1 MSFLVC
7 IQGLQKLTLLD
18 FPGHV
23 ACTLFSHGCNFRC
36 PYCHNAMLVTEEK
49 SGDVFSD
56 EEILSYLKKRKGI
69 LDGVCFTGGEPLI
82 QKELPDFIRK
92 VKELGFLVKLDT
104 NGSFPER
111 LKELVGEGLVD
122 YVAMDIKNSLSKY
135 GDTIDIKNFS
145 TEKVEQSIDFLIG
158 SSIDFEFRTTI
169 VAEYHTIQDIEDI
182 AKRIKGAKKYFL
194 QNFVDSGNLIGENL
208 HAVSKETLE
217 KMRETALKHLE
228 NVEIRGI

>member
-1 MSFLVC
+1 MNFSGF
-7 IQGLQKLTLLD
+7 QKLTLLD

-158 SSIDFEFRTTI
+158 SSINFEFRTTI

>member
-1 MSFLVC
+1 MNFSGF
-7 IQGLQKLTLLD
+7 QKLTLLD

-56 EEILSYLKKRKGI
+56 EEILAYLKKRKGI

-111 LKELVGEGLVD
+111 LKELVNEGLVD
-122 YVAMDIKNSLSKY
+122 YVAMDIKNSLAKY

-194 QNFVDSGNLIGENL
+194 QNFVDSGNLIGDNL

>member
-1 MSFLVC
+1 MNFSGF
-7 IQGLQKLTLLD
+7 QKLTLLD

-145 TEKVEQSIDFLIG
+145 TEKVEQSIDFLVG
-158 SSIDFEFRTTI
+158 SSINFEFRTTI

>member
-1 MSFLVC
+1 MNFSGF
-7 IQGLQKLTLLD
+7 QKLTLLD

-56 EEILSYLKKRKGI
+56 DEILSYLKKRKGI

-158 SSIDFEFRTTI
+158 SSINFEFRTTI

-217 KMRETALKHLE
+217 KMRETALKNLE

>member
-1 MSFLVC
+1 MNFSGF
-7 IQGLQKLTLLD
+7 QKLTLLD

-56 EEILSYLKKRKGI
+56 DEILSYLKKRKGI

-158 SSIDFEFRTTI
+158 SSINFEFRTTI

>member
-1 MSFLVC
+1 MNFSGF
-7 IQGLQKLTLLD
+7 QKLTLLD

-56 EEILSYLKKRKGI
+56 EEILAYLKKRKGI
-69 LDGVCFTGGEPLI
+69 LVGVCFSGGEPLI

-111 LKELVGEGLVD
+111 LKELVNEGLVD
-122 YVAMDIKNSLSKY
+122 YVAMDIKNSLAKY

-194 QNFVDSGNLIGENL
+194 QNFVDSGNLIGDNL

-228 NVEIRGI
+228 NAEIRGI